1 MIIKDKIG
9 HRKLPFHMMWLY
21 WLQNQMLCLENC
33 LELLSIYFHGPLAL
47 PTQQISAFYLWHDA
61 VPSWDLLKNL
71 SLIIIFLQDSSYLG
85 LRLWK
90 TVPKFHLY
98 FQGEDK
104 INVARYHEI
113 GRAVATIMSDEV
125 FHDVAYKA
133 KRREHLLAGMII
145 FQIFIVR

>member
-1 MIIKDKIG
+1 
-9 HRKLPFHMMWLY
+9 
-21 WLQNQMLCLENC
+21 ML
-33 LELLSIYFHGPLAL
+33 A
-47 PTQQISAFYLWHDA
+47 
-61 VPSWDLLKNL
+61 
-71 SLIIIFLQDSSYLG
+71 
-85 LRLWK
+85 
-90 TVPKFHLY
+90 VPKFHSY

-133 KRREHLLAGMII
+133 KRREHLLAGMIT